1 MRIKLNFRRSLL
13 YLSLNDLTFYL
24 RTILLVIME
33 KYISFINSILLAFLM
48 SLGEIFGGLS
58 VHLIVRNTFRKK
70 KYSYLK
76 EKLFKDRKKKARPDG
91 WTKRIILIFF
101 AAFFDFVEFIILN
114 SYIFNVKD
122 ISDTMNV
129 RFSAITTIS
138 SSLLCIYCLKFK
150 TGKHKVFSMI
160 SMGIFLVFQFLVE
173 MSFSTDYIKFLQVF
187 LIIVLHLVFITF
199 NDVIERYLADT
210 DFPNPFGIIMGE
222 GIFTFIL
229 TFIYAIVSKETNVF
243 KEIKQIYND
252 ESTGKFGLLIFLLF
266 LYFLLSAVLNVYKI
280 YCNVVLSPMAKSLI
294 EYLFNPVYIIFSFF
308 FDNDF
313 LFKGESNA
321 LFFLINE
328 ILSFVFIFFGFVYN
342 EYIILYCYQLEYDTN
357 YGISIRAIESI
368 KGDTL
373 DDLKEEAPIL
383 NNEDDDDDNKE
394 NIYNSNYSSY

>member
-1 MRIKLNFRRSLL
+1 MKIKLNFRRSLL

-33 KYISFINSILLAFLM
+33 KYISFLNSILLAFLM

-58 VHLIVRNTFRKK
+58 VHLIVRNAFRKK

-160 SMGIFLVFQFLVE
+160 SMGIFLL
-173 MSFSTDYIKFLQVF
+173 
-187 LIIVLHLVFITF
+187 
-199 NDVIERYLADT
+199 
-210 DFPNPFGIIMGE
+210 
-222 GIFTFIL
+222 
-229 TFIYAIVSKETNVF
+229 
-243 KEIKQIYND
+243 
-252 ESTGKFGLLIFLLF
+252 
-266 LYFLLSAVLNVYKI
+266 
-280 YCNVVLSPMAKSLI
+280 CNSLI
-294 EYLFNPVYIIFSFF
+294 
-308 FDNDF
+308 
-313 LFKGESNA
+313 
-321 LFFLINE
+321 
-328 ILSFVFIFFGFVYN
+328 
-342 EYIILYCYQLEYDTN
+342 T
-357 YGISIRAIESI
+357 
-368 KGDTL
+368 
-373 DDLKEEAPIL
+373 
-383 NNEDDDDDNKE
+383 E
-394 NIYNSNYSSY
+394 NIFALLG

>member
-1 MRIKLNFRRSLL
+1 MKIKLNFRRSLL

-58 VHLIVRNTFRKK
+58 VHLIVRNAIRKK

-187 LIIVLHLVFITF
+187 IIIVLHLVFITF

-368 KGDTL
+368 KGETL
-373 DDLKEEAPIL
+373 DDLKDEAPIL
-383 NNEDDDDDNKE
+383 NNEDDDDDK
-394 NIYNSNYSSY
+394 

>member
-1 MRIKLNFRRSLL
+1 VSCFW
-13 YLSLNDLTFYL
+13 
-24 RTILLVIME
+24 
-33 KYISFINSILLAFLM
+33 
-48 SLGEIFGGLS
+48 S
-58 VHLIVRNTFRKK
+58 VHFFLLPLHPNRLKQTK
-70 KYSYLK
+70 KYRYLK
-76 EKLFKDRKKKARPDG
+76 EKLFKDRKKKASPDG

-187 LIIVLHLVFITF
+187 IIIVLHLVFITF

-313 LFKGESNA
+313 LFKGESNV

-394 NIYNSNYSSY
+394 NIYNSSYSSY

>member
-1 MRIKLNFRRSLL
+1 MKIKLNFRRSLL

-24 RTILLVIME
+24 RIILLVIME
-33 KYISFINSILLAFLM
+33 KYISFINSTLLAFLM

-58 VHLIVRNTFRKK
+58 VHLIVRNAFRKK

-187 LIIVLHLVFITF
+187 IIIVLHLVFITF

>member
-1 MRIKLNFRRSLL
+1 MKIKLNFRRSLL

-33 KYISFINSILLAFLM
+33 KYISFLNSILLAFLM

-187 LIIVLHLVFITF
+187 IIIVLHLVFITF

>member
-1 MRIKLNFRRSLL
+1 
-13 YLSLNDLTFYL
+13 
-24 RTILLVIME
+24 
-33 KYISFINSILLAFLM
+33 
-48 SLGEIFGGLS
+48 
-58 VHLIVRNTFRKK
+58 
-70 KYSYLK
+70 
-76 EKLFKDRKKKARPDG
+76 
-91 WTKRIILIFF
+91 
-101 AAFFDFVEFIILN
+101 
-114 SYIFNVKD
+114 
-122 ISDTMNV
+122 MNV

-394 NIYNSNYSSY
+394 